1 MFAMSNGDKCYREK
15 KMSWSR
21 YAGREVRATMK
32 ASHLSRHLKEG
43 RVWTTGITW
52 EKNIPERKRRKHAG
66 PEVRHA

>member
-1 MFAMSNGDKCYREK
+1 
-15 KMSWSR
+15 MSWSG

-32 ASHLSRHLKEG
+32 ASHLSRHVKEG

-52 EKNIPERKRRKHAG
+52 EKNIPERKRRKRAG